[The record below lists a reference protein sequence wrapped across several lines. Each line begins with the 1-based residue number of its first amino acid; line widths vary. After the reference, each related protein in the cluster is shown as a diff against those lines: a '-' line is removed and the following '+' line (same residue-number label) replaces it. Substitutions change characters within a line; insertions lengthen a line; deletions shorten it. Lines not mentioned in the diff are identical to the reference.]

1 MSTQTPD
8 DPPPWVMGPP
18 EGYDPPPLADLTD
31 PEIQARTRL
40 EGRELVLAVLASK
53 GRRKV
58 DGKWTYD
65 PSTVN
70 EGDPQ

>member
-8 DPPPWVMGPP
+8 DPPPYVMGPGP
-18 EGYDPPPLADLTD
+18 EYDPPPIADLTD
-31 PEIQARTRL
+31 PEIQTRTRL

-58 DGKWTYD
+58 DGKWTCTT
-65 PSTVN
+65 PAN
-70 EGDPQ
+70 EENER

>member
-18 EGYDPPPLADLTD
+18 ENYDPPPIGDLTD
-31 PEIQARTRL
+31 PEIQTRTRL
-40 EGRELVLAVLASK
+40 HGRELVLAVLASK

-58 DGKWTYD
+58 DGKWTCTT
-65 PSTVN
+65 PAN
-70 EGDPQ
+70 EGTER